1 MTEQLP
7 FFLPPAT
14 PSPDEKREKSAPVQ
28 EERAERGERV
38 EPASAAGEPR
48 DAPSPH
54 STSTAA
60 VLPAGQRA
68 RTATDTGADRRAGAT
83 NSPVTRTRT
92 AYVSGRPPQ
101 QVRPP
106 TPERDS
112 AAPGVRDSL
121 SDERGLES
129 PDSGAAQTPARGAEA
144 ATPTRN
150 VYTVSKLNREVRLL
164 LERGL
169 PLVWLEGELSN
180 FSSPGS
186 GHWYFSLK
194 DREAQIRCA
203 MFRVQNTRVGFTPKS
218 GQLVLV
224 RGRVTM
230 YEARG
235 DYQLIVEHLEEAG
248 VGALK
253 REYERLKA
261 KLSAEGLFAVETKRE
276 LPRFPRRIG
285 VITSPTGAAIR
296 DVLKILARRF
306 PPASVIV
313 YPTPVQGS
321 AAIPSIIRALEVAN
335 ARAECDVLIIA
346 RGGGSLEDLWAFND
360 EGVAR
365 AIHGS
370 KLPIVSGVG
379 HEVDFTIADF
389 VADARA
395 PTPSGAAELVV
406 PDRHACLDVLARTAD
421 RLVVAMRRELRMFS
435 NRFDAASSRLK
446 VMHPGA
452 RLLQQEQR
460 LDDLEQRLVGAVR
473 TTLQKDRSRVSE
485 ALASLLH
492 HSPERRVR
500 DLRLRHQTLE
510 GRLGN
515 AFNKALSRAENRV
528 ALAARALNT
537 VSPLATLAR
546 GFAIVTR
553 AADGALVMDASSVN
567 VGDEIDARVARG
579 KVRARVTG
587 TEKKD

>member
-7 FFLPPAT
+7 FDLPPD
-14 PSPDEKREKSAPVQ
+14 PSPAEGAPAKA
-28 EERAERGERV
+28 ERARV
-38 EPASAAGEPR
+38 PSVRKESEPSIAGRLGRPALPAVPIEP
-48 DAPSPH
+48 
-54 STSTAA
+54 
-60 VLPAGQRA
+60 VLPAVTTEPVVPAAPA
-68 RTATDTGADRRAGAT
+68 RNLYT
-83 NSPVTRTRT
+83 VTR
-92 AYVSGRPPQ
+92 
-101 QVRPP
+101 
-106 TPERDS
+106 
-112 AAPGVRDSL
+112 
-121 SDERGLES
+121 
-129 PDSGAAQTPARGAEA
+129 
-144 ATPTRN
+144 
-150 VYTVSKLNREVRLL
+150 LNREVRQL

-180 FSSPGS
+180 FSAPAS

-203 MFRVQNTRVGFTPKS
+203 MFRTQNTRVGFTPKA
-218 GQLVLV
+218 GQHVVV

-235 DYQLIVEHLEEAG
+235 DYQLIAEHMEEAG

-253 REYERLKA
+253 REFERLKA
-261 KLSAEGLFAVETKRE
+261 KLAAEGLFALERKRE

-285 VITSPTGAAIR
+285 VVTSPTGAAIR
-296 DVLKILARRF
+296 DVLHILARRF
-306 PPASVIV
+306 PPAGVII
-313 YPTPVQGS
+313 YPTPVQGA
-321 AAIPSIIRALEVAN
+321 AAIPAIIQALRLAN
-335 ARAECDVLIIA
+335 ARAECDVIILA

-365 AIHGS
+365 AIHES

-421 RLVVAMRRELRMFS
+421 RLLVAMRRELRTVS
-435 NRFDAASSRLK
+435 VRFDAAASRLQ

-460 LDDLEQRLVGAVR
+460 LDDLEQRLLAGTRAV
-473 TTLQKDRSRVSE
+473 LQRDRSRVGE

-500 DLRLRHQTLE
+500 DFRLRHQTLE
-510 GRLGN
+510 GRLRS
-515 AFNKALSRAENRV
+515 AFNASLVRAENRLN
-528 ALAARALNT
+528 LAARTLNT
-537 VSPLATLAR
+537 VSPLATLDR

-553 AADGALVMDASSVN
+553 ASDGALITDTKSLN

-579 KVRARVTG
+579 RVRAQVTRK
-587 TEKKD
+587 EE

>member
-7 FFLPPAT
+7 FFLPPAG
-14 PSPDEKREKSAPVQ
+14 PDEKRAGAPAAPGKRSAPTPQ
-28 EERAERGERV
+28 PARDRQQDEASSTEGARAASRSTGPSAPNTRG
-38 EPASAAGEPR
+38 
-48 DAPSPH
+48 
-54 STSTAA
+54 TAA
-60 VLPAGQRA
+60 TQSAEP
-68 RTATDTGADRRAGAT
+68 
-83 NSPVTRTRT
+83 RTRT
-92 AYVSGRPPQ
+92 AYVSGRSPE

-106 TPERDS
+106 
-112 AAPGVRDSL
+112 G
-121 SDERGLES
+121 
-129 PDSGAAQTPARGAEA
+129 SGAATASATPAAGTQTAPPIAGAQIATPTAGAQA
-144 ATPTRN
+144 ATPTRT

-164 LERGL
+164 LERGM

-203 MFRVQNTRVGFTPKS
+203 MFRVQNGRVGFTPKS
-218 GQLVLV
+218 GQHVVV
-224 RGRVTM
+224 RGRVTL

-235 DYQLIVEHLEEAG
+235 DYQLTVEHMEEAG

-261 KLSAEGLFAVETKRE
+261 KLAAEGLFALETKRE

-313 YPTPVQGS
+313 YPTPVQG
-321 AAIPSIIRALEVAN
+321 AVAIPSIIQALRVAN
-335 ARAECDVLIIA
+335 ARAECDVLILT

-379 HEVDFTIADF
+379 HEIDFTIADF

-395 PTPSGAAELVV
+395 PTPSGAAEMVV

-435 NRFDAASSRLK
+435 NRFEAASSRLK

-460 LDDLEQRLVGAVR
+460 LDDLEQRLVGSIR

-500 DLRLRHQTLE
+500 ELRLRHQTLE
-510 GRLGN
+510 GRLTN
-515 AFNKALSRAENRV
+515 ALNRLVTRAENRL
-528 ALAARALNT
+528 ALAVRALNT
-537 VSPLATLAR
+537 VSPLATLDR

-553 AADGALVMDASSVN
+553 VADGALVTDASSLK
-567 VGDEIDARVARG
+567 VGDDIEARVAQG
-579 KVRARVTG
+579 KLRAQVTR
-587 TEKKD
+587 TEKKE